1 MKSRLINSKSIEE
14 VIKYVPFEVKVVA
27 DYNTYWGKNYAD
39 ITNVVFV
46 LKKQRSDSNNSFLKK
61 EMSDAGNDVSI
72 EDSTKTFTIKINQD
86 DFNQINT
93 ETYSIRIGVLF
104 NGESQFRDLGEI
116 ENGLI
121 TIKESWIDYIDNQQ

>member
-1 MKSRLINSKSIEE
+1 MKARLINSKSIEE
-14 VIKYVPFEVKVVA
+14 VIKYVPFEVKVIA

-72 EDSTKTFTIKINQD
+72 EDSTKTFTVKINQD

>member
-1 MKSRLINSKSIEE
+1 
-14 VIKYVPFEVKVVA
+14 
-27 DYNTYWGKNYAD
+27 
-39 ITNVVFV
+39 
-46 LKKQRSDSNNSFLKK
+46 
-61 EMSDAGNDVSI
+61 MSDAGNDVSI
-72 EDSTKTFTIKINQD
+72 EDSTKTFTVKINQD

-104 NGESQFRDLGEI
+104 TGETQFRDLGEI